1 MKHQTIPFFITYD
14 KHEDI
19 SENTKY
25 EDEFLNQDELKWYTR
40 SNRKLS
46 FPEVK
51 KYLNMRKIM

>member
-46 FPEVK
+46 SPEVK
-51 KYLNMRKIM
+51 NI

>member
-1 MKHQTIPFFITYD
+1 MKHQTIPLFITYD
-14 KHEDI
+14 KH
-19 SENTKY
+19 

-51 KYLNMRKIM
+51 KNLNMRKIM